1 MKITN
6 VPEYNIYNKDME
18 TNVIKVNMMRI
29 KELLLSMELI
39 PDDSPMAATVHL
51 EGKSDVLTIFLN
63 PKVEYAVFINLQI
76 LFWALCRSDLDCTA
90 VYNVFENPRVIKVVT
105 GAGFEMVNVLADLL
119 VEKTVYSYT

>member
-51 EGKSDVLTIFLN
+51 EGKSDLSISITSSVLIF
-63 PKVEYAVFINLQI
+63 NLSLSLLI
-76 LFWALCRSDLDCTA
+76 LTSF
-90 VYNVFENPRVIKVVT
+90 
-105 GAGFEMVNVLADLL
+105 
-119 VEKTVYSYT
+119 